1 MIEFRPKKEGETV
14 FLWPWSPFFSIFLN
28 NRLWEDFVDNNAQT
42 LFHNWEGGTGRVNQT
57 KCCTVALHYK
67 LIKFAK

>member
-42 LFHNWEGGTGRVNQT
+42 LFHNWEGGDWEGKSN
-57 KCCTVALHYK
+57 
-67 LIKFAK
+67 